1 MLAVKDA
8 SSSSNRVDAFIGR
21 ERRHAAKASLLSLRP
36 PTRGKVF
43 RHHVTPLGTTLSG
56 LVRVCLLVYLDPA
69 VLIIK
74 SSHQKLTPCR
84 LDPSLYLPMSYLI
97 SK

>member
-36 PTRGKVF
+36 PTQGKVF
-43 RHHVTPLGTTLSG
+43 RHHVTPLGTALSG
-56 LVRVCLLVYLDPA
+56 LVRVSFSLSRPSGADNQEQ
-69 VLIIK
+69 
-74 SSHQKLTPCR
+74 SSEAHPL
-84 LDPSLYLPMSYLI
+84 SS
-97 SK
+97 